1 MFSLTA
7 EVRRV
12 SDFPDRKCRNRSA
25 EELCRPSEP
34 MFARESK
41 LSDNQCFRV
50 LGRLLNN
57 RFHAK
62 VSRPVT
68 VEQVADFSFV
78 DKARKDLGLIR

>member
-1 MFSLTA
+1 MTSPIANARIALA
-7 EVRRV
+7 Q
-12 SDFPDRKCRNRSA
+12 
-25 EELCRPSEP
+25 ELCHPSER

-41 LSDNQCFRV
+41 LSDNKCFRV

-68 VEQVADFSFV
+68 VEQVVDFSFV
-78 DKARKDLGLIR
+78 DKARKDLGLTR